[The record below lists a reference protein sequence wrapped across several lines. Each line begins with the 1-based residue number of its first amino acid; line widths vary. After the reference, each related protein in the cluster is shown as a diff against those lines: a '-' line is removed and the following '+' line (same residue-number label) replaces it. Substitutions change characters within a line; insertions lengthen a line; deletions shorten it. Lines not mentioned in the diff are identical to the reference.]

1 MAILLITRK
10 DAETRL
16 KAAQVTNIECWINGL
31 VAMGLIKLDLDKIV
45 IDIVETVCN
54 RPHITKLGR
63 EWFGIVT
70 MENDLIKNV
79 K

>member
-1 MAILLITRK
+1 MTLIARYPSKKACKEAIGQQLKFT
-10 DAETRL
+10 ETSMFGSEY
-16 KAAQVTNIECWINGL
+16 KSNG
-31 VAMGLIKLDLDKIV
+31 
-45 IDIVETVCN
+45 DITVCN

>member
-31 VAMGLIKLDLDKIV
+31 VAIGLIKIDPDKIV
-45 IDIVETVCN
+45 IDVFNEEPVIIKRHGKIVYE
-54 RPHITKLGR
+54 
-63 EWFGIVT
+63 E
-70 MENDLIKNV
+70 
-79 K
+79 